1 MKLAKTISLISLLS
15 RFPDEAS
22 VVAAF
27 EKWRWGD
34 TPECPRCGQSK
45 THPRPWRHGHW
56 CCGCRKCFTV
66 RTGMVFENSRL
77 PLRQWLLAMYLML
90 TARKGI
96 PATQLKEKLGVTY
109 RTAWFLGHRLR
120 EACAE
125 TGELLSG
132 LVEVDETYIGGL
144 ERNRKKSKKRK
155 AGRGTAGKAVVLGMR
170 QRGGRTVAMTV
181 PDASGAT
188 LWSQIAARI
197 AIGSTVITDEW
208 GGYKDVGGAYYKH
221 KVINKYSTKKFVEGV
236 THTNGIE
243 SIWAV
248 LKRGYKGTYHS
259 WSVKHLGRY
268 VNEFAFRLN
277 DGNGQVDIIDRI
289 ADLVQGANGKR
300 LTYKAL
306 TA

>member
-109 RTAWFLGHRLR
+109 RTAWFG
-120 EACAE
+120 AYAF
-125 TGELLSG
+125 
-132 LVEVDETYIGGL
+132 
-144 ERNRKKSKKRK
+144 N
-155 AGRGTAGKAVVLGMR
+155 A
-170 QRGGRTVAMTV
+170 
-181 PDASGAT
+181 AS
-188 LWSQIAARI
+188 S
-197 AIGSTVITDEW
+197 VITGKSPLFW
-208 GGYKDVGGAYYKH
+208 GGCLSMFARCLFRVCCIDVY
-221 KVINKYSTKKFVEGV
+221 N
-236 THTNGIE
+236 
-243 SIWAV
+243 
-248 LKRGYKGTYHS
+248 
-259 WSVKHLGRY
+259 
-268 VNEFAFRLN
+268 N
-277 DGNGQVDIIDRI
+277 DGTWRNV
-289 ADLVQGANGKR
+289 AFAW
-300 LTYKAL
+300 
-306 TA
+306 